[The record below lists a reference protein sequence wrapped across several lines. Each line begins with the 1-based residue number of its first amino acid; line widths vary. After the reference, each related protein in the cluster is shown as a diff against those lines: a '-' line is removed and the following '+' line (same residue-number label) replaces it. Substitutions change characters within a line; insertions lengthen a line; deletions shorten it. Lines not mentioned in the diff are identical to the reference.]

1 MKESLVRTLSVAR
14 LILFYGVVAP
24 VLGVMGSGYAVAQ
37 APTPATAVPPQEIRI
52 ANAPIPM
59 RILVQSPAE
68 TETELQ
74 IICLF
79 RSEPGNTLHGSLVE
93 TNEKMKG
100 LLDRIRTPTLFGGEL
115 GETLLIAP
123 PAGSLRSKRVLI
135 IGLGDARTFAPARME
150 LVGLIAY
157 REASRLGVT
166 RPFFAPTVI
175 DGGVSGFAPAD
186 VAEQVT
192 RGLLR
197 GARTEK
203 VIAYGGVAGVS
214 VIQEFTFLA
223 GALHAGD
230 TERGIEKAIVADAT
244 R

>member
-1 MKESLVRTLSVAR
+1 MKGSLVRTLSVGR
-14 LILFYGVVAP
+14 LILLYGVVAP
-24 VLGVMGSGYAVAQ
+24 ALGVMGSGYALAQ
-37 APTPATAVPPQEIRI
+37 AAAPAAAVPLKEIRI

-93 TNEKMKG
+93 TNEKLKG
-100 LLDRIRTPTLFGGEL
+100 LLDRIRTPTSFGGEL

-123 PAGSLRSKRVLI
+123 PAGSLRAKRVLI

-175 DGGVSGFAPAD
+175 DGGVSGFATGD

-203 VIAYGGVAGVS
+203 LVADGGAAAGP

-230 TERGIEKAIVADAT
+230 TEQGIEKAIAAYAAK
-244 R
+244 